1 MKLKKKKGRE
11 IMTREEQIREA
22 ARNLRISVSRANK
35 ATFAREVFEAGVKW
49 ADEHPKSP
57 WISVEERLP
66 ETNEFD
72 GSEDVLILT
81 ENGRM
86 TVAMYGIPEEKWY
99 LSVGE
104 IQGDCECPFE
114 ITHWMP
120 IPGLAERVNR

>member
-1 MKLKKKKGRE
+1 
-11 IMTREEQIREA
+11 MTREEQIREA
-22 ARNLRISVSRANK
+22 ATIASKKFRYRDMHFPAISGFIEGAQ
-35 ATFAREVFEAGVKW
+35 W
-49 ADEHPKSP
+49 ADENPKSP

-66 ETNEFD
+66 ETNVFD

-86 TVAMYGIPEEKWY
+86 TVAMYGIPENKWY

-120 IPGLAERVNR
+120 IPKLQEE

>member
-1 MKLKKKKGRE
+1 
-11 IMTREEQIREA
+11 MTREEQIKQA
-22 ARNLRISVSRANK
+22 ALERNCDGDFDSNDGLNGFVEGA
-35 ATFAREVFEAGVKW
+35 KW
-49 ADEHPKSP
+49 ADENPKSP
-57 WISVEERLP
+57 WISVDDKLP

-120 IPGLAERVNR
+120 IPELAERVNR